1 MKTVK
6 SPTRITSVFAFI
18 FSFVAMMCMF
28 ADAFAGESG
37 CARGNVY
44 SVMFALQDGYNVV
57 WPLIIGFVCVCLVL
71 IAAIGGFIIGEAAGK
86 SIALAEIVLG
96 VGAAVLFI
104 FSTMFYTSANPA
116 VDMAST
122 ADSGLGAGSICVIV
136 FSFLAAAFGAVDLLV
151 HSKKN

>member
-57 WPLIIGFVCVCLVL
+57 WPLIIGFVCVCLVVL
-71 IAAIGGFIIGEAAGK
+71 AAIGGFIIGEAAGK

-104 FSTMFYTSANPA
+104 FSILFYTSANPT

-136 FSFLAAAFGAVDLLV
+136 FSFLAAAFGAIDLLV

>member
-1 MKTVK
+1 MKTAK
-6 SPTRITSVFAFI
+6 SPTRITSVFALI

-44 SVMFALQDGYNVV
+44 SVMFGLQDGYNVV
-57 WPLIIGFVCVCLVL
+57 VPLIIGFVAVCLVL
-71 IAAIGGFIIGEAAGK
+71 IAAIGGVLIGEAAGK

-96 VGAAVLFI
+96 AAAGILFI
-104 FSTMFYTSANPA
+104 FSILFYTSANPT

-122 ADSGLGAGSICVIV
+122 ADSGLGAGSICVII
-136 FSFLAAAFGAVDLLV
+136 FSFLAAAFGAIDLLV

>member
-57 WPLIIGFVCVCLVL
+57 WPLIIGFVCVCLVIL
-71 IAAIGGFIIGEAAGK
+71 AAIGGFIIGEAAGK

-96 VGAAVLFI
+96 VAAAVLFI
-104 FSTMFYTSANPA
+104 FSTMFYTSANPT

-136 FSFLAAAFGAVDLLV
+136 FSFLAAGFGAIDLLV

>member
-71 IAAIGGFIIGEAAGK
+71 VAAIGGFIIGENAGK

-104 FSTMFYTSANPA
+104 FSIMFYTSANPT

-122 ADSGLGAGSICVIV
+122 
-136 FSFLAAAFGAVDLLV
+136 
-151 HSKKN
+151 

>member
-6 SPTRITSVFAFI
+6 SPTRITSVFALI

-57 WPLIIGFVCVCLVL
+57 WPLIIGFIAICLAIVT
-71 IAAIGGFIIGEAAGK
+71 AIGGVLIGEASGK
-86 SIALAEIVLG
+86 TIAIAEILLG
-96 VGAAVLFI
+96 LIAGIIFI
-104 FSTMFYTSANPA
+104 FSILFYTSANPT

-122 ADSGLGAGSICVIV
+122 ADSGLGAGSICVII
-136 FSFLAAAFGAVDLLV
+136 FSFLAAGFGVIDLLV

>member
-6 SPTRITSVFAFI
+6 SPTRITSVFAVI

-71 IAAIGGFIIGEAAGK
+71 LAGLGGFIIGEAAGK

-96 VGAAVLFI
+96 VAAGILFI
-104 FSTMFYTSANPA
+104 FAAMFYTSANPS

-136 FSFLAAAFGAVDLLV
+136 FSFIAAAFGAIDLLV
-151 HSKKN
+151 HSKKQ

>member
-57 WPLIIGFVCVCLVL
+57 WPLIIGFICVCLVL
-71 IAAIGGFIIGEAAGK
+71 LAAIGGFIIGEASGK
-86 SIALAEIVLG
+86 TIALAEIVLG
-96 VGAAVLFI
+96 VAAGILFI
-104 FSTMFYTSANPA
+104 FATLFYTSANPA

-136 FSFLAAAFGAVDLLV
+136 FSFLAAAFGAIDLLV

>member
-71 IAAIGGFIIGEAAGK
+71 LAAIGGFIIGEAAGK

-104 FSTMFYTSANPA
+104 FSIMFYTSANPT

-122 ADSGLGAGSICVIV
+122 ADSGLGAGSVCVIV
-136 FSFLAAAFGAVDLLV
+136 FSFLAAGFGAIDLLV

>member
-18 FSFVAMMCMF
+18 FAFVAMMCMF

-71 IAAIGGFIIGEAAGK
+71 LAAIGGFIIGEAAGK

-104 FSTMFYTSANPA
+104 FSILFYTSANPT

-136 FSFLAAAFGAVDLLV
+136 FSFLAAGFGAIDLLV